1 MNLVGRSVLTFTSR
15 ASVRKV
21 FSESAAG
28 RRLSLR
34 FVAGETID
42 DAAATATSLNEMGA
56 QVSLDHLGEHV
67 TDAQSAVSAR
77 DDYLK
82 CLDRIHESGLDANVS
97 VKLTQLGLGLDD
109 DLAVESLG
117 ALAARAADAGTTVT
131 IDMEESELVEKTVV
145 AFETVQEH
153 HGNVGIA
160 VQSYLYRTPADLDR
174 IVVRGGHVRL
184 CKGAYAEPP
193 EVAHQDKGRVNAAF
207 DALNRRLMNT
217 PGITPAIAT
226 HDDERIGLTKD
237 LAGQRTQPW
246 EFQMLYGVRRNLQ
259 RSLLDDGYP
268 VRIYVPYGTAWYPY
282 LTRRMAER
290 PANVAF
296 FMRAAVGR

>member
-1 MNLVGRSVLTFTSR
+1 
-15 ASVRKV
+15 
-21 FSESAAG
+21 
-28 RRLSLR
+28 
-34 FVAGETID
+34 
-42 DAAATATSLNEMGA
+42 MGA

-109 DLAVESLG
+109 DLAVESLD
-117 ALAARAADAGTTVT
+117 ALAVRAADAGTTVT

-145 AFETVQEH
+145 AFETVQARHE
-153 HGNVGIA
+153 NVGIA

-193 EVAHQDKGRVNAAF
+193 EIAHQDKDRVNAAF
-207 DALNRRLMNT
+207 DTLNRRLMAT

-226 HDDERIGLTKD
+226 HDDERIDLTKE
-237 LAGQRTQPW
+237 LAGRRTQPW
-246 EFQMLYGVRRNLQ
+246 EFQMLYGVRRKLQ
-259 RSLLDDGYP
+259 RSLLDEGYP